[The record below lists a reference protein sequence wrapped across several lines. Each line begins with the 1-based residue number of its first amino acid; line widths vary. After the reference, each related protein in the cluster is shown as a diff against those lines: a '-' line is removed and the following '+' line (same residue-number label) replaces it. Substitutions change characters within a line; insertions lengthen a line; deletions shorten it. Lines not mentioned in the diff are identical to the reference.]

1 VPFNP
6 KRIIHGSDFLD
17 LKTKQGNSSFEAAVN
32 ARLYGNFEI

>member
-1 VPFNP
+1 MGVIDIN
-6 KRIIHGSDFLD
+6 FLD